1 MELRVWV
8 DGTQRVVC
16 GVKLTTTCQEIVFA
30 LAHAT
35 QQAGRF
41 TMIERWRN
49 NERLLSPNEQ
59 PLVTLQRWGDHMNEV
74 EFILR
79 KTSTDITANPPVNQL
94 QPQPQHQSIQQ
105 QQQQSQPPTR
115 LNNEESTQ
123 QVVNTNGRRDSPL
136 ISSTNKPPN
145 DSSHDGMYQHQHY
158 NVIRHNQP
166 ILGPLTSTNSSLGL
180 GSSYL
185 QPKTSMTRLPNTFRA
200 SMSASTLPNVTNN
213 ISDSP
218 SSTTSLMRQHYAD
231 DQVIDNNASSSLRNS
246 HNGYSIQNE
255 MQLQQ
260 NNTANRTQ
268 VEQSQVSK
276 NHPFE
281 DLYSK
286 INKKRN
292 NQPPAVPAKPRV
304 VGPIAPITSMPLHPQ
319 QISSANNAQMNFYH
333 TNQTPLNLYQNSL
346 RPRHPP
352 GYLDYIEALAHRNSL
367 PHQLIN
373 NPNYAQ
379 QSHHNQSNMF
389 QRPYDPQQV
398 YGMHQNRASPNSL
411 SVANRYRYSV
421 NGPLTNYDQN
431 QEMRPASSMQNVNA
445 IRPKLM
451 ETGLVVNRG
460 SAVNVKL
467 TPSNHNLPSNSLI
480 SSERTESCLSN
491 TNENGS
497 SVSKIGHD
505 MLKVI
510 EEQKKVL
517 VNQKN
522 ELDRLDNDQE
532 YWETK
537 QNSEQA
543 ELVNRIESEIHQLEE
558 LWKENQ
564 AQIRKLE
571 NQDFEK
577 ELEELKS
584 EQVKMEAEIEKQ
596 KKKLGNCEN
605 EIVACKTKIEKLEM
619 ELANQAQENHD
630 ESTSSS
636 NDESDELYMNI
647 LNSKIKEELDKSG
660 EGAKSIHTNGII
672 DEDVQNG
679 LETKG
684 SEDEDY
690 EDDSAGDASD
700 DLNLPVQENKHRT
713 AKDVAYVDK
722 RGLISGI
729 RSLKLDKSRSINRH
743 VDPIRSTEN
752 INSLPTTSSPGSKEL
767 APMNNIDNGSP
778 ENNNQYPDKTANNN
792 NKYEFLMSL

>member
-74 EFILR
+74 EFILN
-79 KTSTDITANPPVNQL
+79 KTPTEITPNPPINQL
-94 QPQPQHQSIQQ
+94 QTQPQT
-105 QQQQSQPPTR
+105 QSQHQPQT
-115 LNNEESTQ
+115 T
-123 QVVNTNGRRDSPL
+123 
-136 ISSTNKPPN
+136 
-145 DSSHDGMYQHQHY
+145 QHQH
-158 NVIRHNQP
+158 Q
-166 ILGPLTSTNSSLGL
+166 
-180 GSSYL
+180 
-185 QPKTSMTRLPNTFRA
+185 
-200 SMSASTLPNVTNN
+200 
-213 ISDSP
+213 P
-218 SSTTSLMRQHYAD
+218 SSQQD
-231 DQVIDNNASSSLRNS
+231 I
-246 HNGYSIQNE
+246 YS
-255 MQLQQ
+255 
-260 NNTANRTQ
+260 T
-268 VEQSQVSK
+268 
-276 NHPFE
+276 
-281 DLYSK
+281 

-304 VGPIAPITSMPLHPQ
+304 VGSVAPVTSMPLHTQ
-319 QISSANNAQMNFYH
+319 QLTSVNNAQMNFYH
-333 TNQTPLNLYQNSL
+333 TNQSPLNSNQNPLNSNQNPLNLYQNSI

-352 GYLDYIEALAHRNSL
+352 GYLDFIEALANRNSL
-367 PHQLIN
+367 PQKLIN
-373 NPNYAQ
+373 NPNYAP
-379 QSHHNQSNMF
+379 QSHHSQSNMF
-389 QRPYDPQQV
+389 QRPYDSHQV
-398 YGMHQNRASPNSL
+398 YGIHQNGASPNGS
-411 SVANRYRYSV
+411 SVTNRYRYSF
-421 NGPLTNYDQN
+421 NGSLTRFDQN
-431 QEMRPASSMQNVNA
+431 QEMQPASSMQNVNP

-467 TPSNHNLPSNSLI
+467 TPNNHSRNSP
-480 SSERTESCLSN
+480 ERLENCLK
-491 TNENGS
+491 TTKDGS
-497 SVSKIGHD
+497 SVSQIGLD

-532 YWETK
+532 YWETR

-543 ELVNRIESEIHQLEE
+543 ELINRIESEIRQLEE
-558 LWKENQ
+558 LWRENQ

-577 ELEELKS
+577 ELEKLKS
-584 EQVKMEAEIEKQ
+584 EQTKMEVEIEKQ
-596 KKKLGNCEN
+596 KKKLESCES
-605 EIVACKTKIEKLEM
+605 EIASCKSKIEECEM
-619 ELANQAQENHD
+619 DLAKRAHGTND
-630 ESTSSS
+630 ESSSPSSSS
-636 NDESDELYMNI
+636 NDGSDELYMNI
-647 LNSKIKEELDKSG
+647 LNSEIKKELVQLGKG
-660 EGAKSIHTNGII
+660 TKPVHTNGIA
-672 DEDVQNG
+672 DGDVQNG

-700 DLNLPVQENKHRT
+700 DLNLPLQDNKHRT

-729 RSLKLDKSRSINRH
+729 RSLKLDKSRGMNSQIGH
-743 VDPIRSTEN
+743 QRSHN
-752 INSLPTTSSPGSKEL
+752 L
-767 APMNNIDNGSP
+767 
-778 ENNNQYPDKTANNN
+778 
-792 NKYEFLMSL
+792 